1 MEIREFAER
10 VLFGTSLEEK
20 LAPPLGKL
28 SDDVRGAALLT
39 TPASPGRP
47 EGLRIAGG
55 EKRVPLP
62 SGSELERE
70 ETRVLLLHFFANH
83 ELLATELMALA
94 LLRFP
99 EAPRAFRAGLVHTLR
114 DEQEHTR
121 LYMERMERAGCRF
134 GDLPVNGFFW
144 RHVGGMESPADYVSR
159 LSLTFEQANLDYARH
174 YGELF
179 RRFGDEDTAAL
190 LGKIYEDEIS
200 HVGYG
205 LRWLRKWKEAGESD
219 WEAWRKRLSF
229 PLSPARAR
237 GNVPF
242 NAEGRRRAG
251 FDDSFIRSL
260 EVFSQS
266 RGRTPDV
273 YWFNPGAEACALH
286 REAGAW
292 GQDGVTPALM
302 RDLDLLPL
310 AVAHPDDVILVHRR
324 PAESHLRKL
333 MAAGIGPAEFVV
345 VASPVRVGEGD
356 ELRTRKLGRL
366 RPWGWSAD
374 SVAMAGSLS
383 GQRREPAVPWSEA
396 LRNLYSKETAAALLA
411 SCQGSWG
418 EAAAL
423 AGRVVRSAGECAEA
437 VADWQAKGFP
447 QVVLKAPFSLAGR
460 GMLRIRQ
467 PGLQPHETAWLTK
480 ALAAQGSIVVEPW
493 LERVADYSAHYDCAP
508 GMRPKLRGLVRLH
521 CDAAG
526 RFVACVA
533 SRSFGRSLPEGVAR
547 SWEESGALRFY
558 EEELPALLEPCC
570 AAAAFRG
577 WLGVDAFVHRQPDG
591 ALRIRP
597 LVEINP
603 RATMGR
609 MTLELRR
616 FAAPESPVAWR
627 ILHDRAVQTA
637 GFSSLNQLAKAWEER
652 FPLIMNEISCG
663 KITSGAFSLNDSG
676 AAERFMGMVA
686 VGAEAVGALL
696 RA

>member
-10 VLFGTSLEEK
+10 VLFGTTLEEK
-20 LAPPLGKL
+20 LAGPGGRLT
-28 SDDVRGAALLT
+28 DDDRGEALLT
-39 TPASPGRP
+39 TPAAPGRP
-47 EGLRIAGG
+47 GGLRIAGG

-62 SGSELERE
+62 SGRELERE
-70 ETRVLLLHFFANH
+70 ETRALLLHFFANH

-99 EAPRAFRAGLVHTLR
+99 EAPRAFRAGLVQTLR
-114 DEQEHTR
+114 DEQEHTK
-121 LYMERMERAGCRF
+121 LYMERMGRAGFRF

-144 RHVGGMESPADYVSR
+144 RHVGGMTSPADYVSR

-174 YGELF
+174 YGGLF
-179 RRFGDEDTAAL
+179 RGFGDDDTAAL
-190 LGKIYEDEIS
+190 LEKIYEDEIS

-219 WEAWRKRLSF
+219 WEAWRKRLVF

-251 FDDSFIRSL
+251 FDDAFIRSL

-273 YWFNPGAEACALH
+273 YWFNPGAEACALQ
-286 REAGAW
+286 RLAGAW

-310 AVAHPDDVILVHRR
+310 AVAHPDDIVLVQRS
-324 PAESHLRKL
+324 PSESHLRTL

-345 VASPVRVGEGD
+345 VPSPVKLAEGSD
-356 ELRTRKLGRL
+356 LRTRKLGRL

-374 SVAMAGSLS
+374 SVAMAEELS
-383 GQRREPAVPWSEA
+383 AQRREPSVPWSEA
-396 LRNLYSKETAAALLA
+396 LRNLYSKETAAAVLA
-411 SCQGSWG
+411 SCQGRWS

-423 AGRVVRSAGECAEA
+423 AGRVVRDAEA
-437 VADWQAKGFP
+437 CRGAVAAWQAAGFP
-447 QVVLKAPFSLAGR
+447 EVVLKVPFSLAGR

-467 PGLQPHETAWLTK
+467 PGLQPNETAWLTK
-480 ALAAQGSIVVEPW
+480 ALATQGSIVVEPW
-493 LERVADYSAHYDCAP
+493 LDRIADFSAHYDCEP
-508 GMRPKLRGLVRLH
+508 GKRPKLRGLVRLH

-533 SRSFGRSLPEGVAR
+533 SRSFGRNLPGGVAR
-547 SWEESGALRFY
+547 LWEESGAQAFY
-558 EEELPALLEPCC
+558 EEELPALLAPHCD
-570 AAAAFRG
+570 AASFRG
-577 WLGVDAFVHRQPDG
+577 WLGIDALVHRLPDG
-591 ALRIRP
+591 STRIRP
-597 LVEINP
+597 IVEINP

-616 FAAPESPVAWR
+616 CAAPESPVAWR
-627 ILHDRAVQTA
+627 IFHDRAMQAA
-637 GFSSLNQLAKAWEER
+637 GFQTPAGFARSWSER
-652 FPLIMNEISCG
+652 FPLQMNTLSGG
-663 KITSGAFSLNDSG
+663 KIIAGAFSLNDPE
-676 AAERFMGMVA
+676 AAERFVGIVA
-686 VGAEAVGALL
+686 VGDEAVRALSI
-696 RA
+696 